1 MSNLTSWDWWL
12 ATYFLA
18 AGVAFAFYVGQLVVK
33 LLLIKFASHKRIDD
47 GLWRLGTL
55 VELATGNLRRTKPL
69 LSKRNDSLPPSQEHL
84 VVEWP

>member
-1 MSNLTSWDWWL
+1 MSNLTSWEWWL

-47 GLWRLGTL
+47 GLWRLGTWWK
-55 VELATGNLRRTKPL
+55 LATGNLRRTKPL

>member
-47 GLWRLGTL
+47 GLWRLGT
-55 VELATGNLRRTKPL
+55 ATGNLRRTKPL
-69 LSKRNDSLPPSQEHL
+69 LSKRNGSLPPSQEHL